1 MISSNLKSMATTLTN
16 GIAMFIPSVQE
27 SYPKFGLRTA
37 LKRMLSPATMN
48 LNVGPRLAD
57 EFGDPNKFLQMVY
70 LEIVT
75 IH

>member
-27 SYPKFGLRTA
+27 NFLNRPVIILPKIG
-37 LKRMLSPATMN
+37 S
-48 LNVGPRLAD
+48 D
-57 EFGDPNKFLQMVY
+57 EFTTDELDELKKFSPMDY
-70 LEIVT
+70 HEIVT